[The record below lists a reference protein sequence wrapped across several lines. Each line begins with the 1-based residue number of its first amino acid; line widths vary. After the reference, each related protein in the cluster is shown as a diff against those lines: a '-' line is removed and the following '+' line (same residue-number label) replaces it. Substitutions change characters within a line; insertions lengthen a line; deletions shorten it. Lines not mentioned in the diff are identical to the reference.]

1 MPLRLAMSVGRPMT
15 SSAPYWYPCGALL
28 SVTVTSRLSPGASV
42 NALSLTATLDRV
54 ERRFGLACPEELCV
68 HGRALT
74 ATVSALVELFETFS
88 VFVAPGAAW
97 RSTDP
102 FATARP
108 PESAAAPAFVPSACA
123 ITAPAVTRAAAAA
136 APPNTI
142 IRTSS
147 DPRSLALDHQTYHA
161 NVRLGPD
168 W

>member
-1 MPLRLAMSVGRPMT
+1 M
-15 SSAPYWYPCGALL
+15 
-28 SVTVTSRLSPGASV
+28 
-42 NALSLTATLDRV
+42 ATLDRV

-68 HGRALT
+68 HGRGLT
-74 ATVSALVELFETFS
+74 ATVRALVELFVTLNTFA
-88 VFVAPGAAW
+88 APGTAR
-97 RSTDP
+97 RSTEPLD
-102 FATARP
+102 TARP

-168 W
+168 WRQAQDQGPQYGATRRVRSRCARSASRRCPRCRS